1 MILTCLS
8 FNLRIIVYLNVLSI
22 KNLFFFF
29 ENMTVLSKPLSPIF
43 DRLEKWVRS
52 ISRNVTEETD
62 WEDSTKGSW

>member
-1 MILTCLS
+1 MI
-8 FNLRIIVYLNVLSI
+8 
-22 KNLFFFF
+22 
-29 ENMTVLSKPLSPIF
+29 VLSKPLSPIF